1 MPCLAYLARV
11 REAYPAVTA
20 LGARLVAVGT
30 GSEAQAGELAARGL
44 PFPCLVDATGA
55 LYEAL
60 GLGRVGWRTALDPA
74 TYASYWR
81 AWRAGARRG
90 RVTGDWR
97 RLSGVAVLDAP
108 ARRGSNELHGRSVG
122 RSRPEAEDD
131 AVAAM
136 RRSSGRRSGRAIS
149 GRGPAGGERRP
160 DAVAGLRRERL
171 PGEPRAELGRAL
183 HRP

>member
-97 RLSGVAVLDAP
+97 RLSGVAVLDAAGRLAWLHRARTIGDYPPVDAVLAALRGLAGGARP
-108 ARRGSNELHGRSVG
+108 AR
-122 RSRPEAEDD
+122 
-131 AVAAM
+131 
-136 RRSSGRRSGRAIS
+136 
-149 GRGPAGGERRP
+149 
-160 DAVAGLRRERL
+160 
-171 PGEPRAELGRAL
+171 
-183 HRP
+183 

>member
-81 AWRAGARRG
+81 AWRAGADDRG
-90 RVTGDWR
+90 
-97 RLSGVAVLDAP
+97 LP
-108 ARRGSNELHGRSVG
+108 AG
-122 RSRPEAEDD
+122 
-131 AVAAM
+131 
-136 RRSSGRRSGRAIS
+136 
-149 GRGPAGGERRP
+149 GRGPGRAARAGGRRTP
-160 DAVAGLRRERL
+160 GAVATNYTDAPSVVLDPRL
-171 PGEPRAELGRAL
+171 KTTRSPRCGVHPAGG
-183 HRP
+183 